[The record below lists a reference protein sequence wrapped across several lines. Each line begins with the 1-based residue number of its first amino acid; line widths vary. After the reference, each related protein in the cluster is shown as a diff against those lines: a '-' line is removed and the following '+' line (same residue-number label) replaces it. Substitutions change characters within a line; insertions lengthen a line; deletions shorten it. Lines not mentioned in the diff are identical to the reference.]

1 MLFLFFSNNWLNN
14 NTWYGLFCFSLS
26 CSKLEVQAS
35 TLTATEA
42 TTVLL
47 HPHDRNSF
55 IEEESDTDDK
65 LMLTDTKDESNH
77 QSTEFPSFKDS
88 TVLTTMQD
96 STRGKWKRAQV
107 KYL

>member
-1 MLFLFFSNNWLNN
+1 MD
-14 NTWYGLFCFSLS
+14 GLSAD
-26 CSKLEVQAS
+26 KMK
-35 TLTATEA
+35 
-42 TTVLL
+42 VLL
-47 HPHDRNSF
+47 HPHDKNSF

-107 KYL
+107 NGS